1 MVGCCKQGSRL
12 CIRDEG
18 DCATDSVMWC
28 VGGVN
33 GQFKKRVRVAL
44 VLLWNELP
52 FSVESLDVKLLIR
65 G

>member
-1 MVGCCKQGSRL
+1 MREV
-12 CIRDEG
+12 
-18 DCATDSVMWC
+18 ATDSVMWC

-44 VLLWNELP
+44 VLPWNELP

-65 G
+65 GLACLGY